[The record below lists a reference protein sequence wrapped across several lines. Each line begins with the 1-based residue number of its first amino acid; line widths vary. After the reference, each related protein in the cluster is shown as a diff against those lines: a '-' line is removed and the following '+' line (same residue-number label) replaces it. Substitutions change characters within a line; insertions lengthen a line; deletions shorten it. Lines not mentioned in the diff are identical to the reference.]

1 MRCRY
6 AFANRKNRTSVNRTG
21 VNEEEETD
29 NNEEDSEGEDSEAMD
44 VDISGMS
51 YSCNIINFKLIILR
65 FLIF

>member
-1 MRCRY
+1 MNNLFY
-6 AFANRKNRTSVNRTG
+6 AVANRKNRTG

-51 YSCNIINFKLIILR
+51 YSCNIIILN
-65 FLIF
+65 